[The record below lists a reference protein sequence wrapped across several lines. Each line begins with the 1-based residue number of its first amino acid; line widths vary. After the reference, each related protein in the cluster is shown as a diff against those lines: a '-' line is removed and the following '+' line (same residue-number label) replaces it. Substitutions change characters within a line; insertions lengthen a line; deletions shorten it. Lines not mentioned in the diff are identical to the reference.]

1 MSHTDAVDM
10 VLNID
15 YLCKGI
21 YFDKINKGKLS
32 EEVNLSN
39 NYKKKM
45 LNNSNCL
52 NELMNDEKY
61 KKIFASE
68 NK

>member
-1 MSHTDAVDM
+1 MSHIDAVDM

-21 YFDKINKGKLS
+21 YFDKLNKETVS
-32 EEVNLSN
+32 EEAIIN

-45 LNNSNCL
+45 FNNSNCL
-52 NELMNDEKY
+52 NELMNNEKY
-61 KKIFASE
+61 KKVLNIS
-68 NK
+68 NNC